1 VQREGISIMAIWIF
15 PLVIVFGIIGFIG
28 WKAMKTWD
36 AIAATSFEEQDH
48 RIPKAV
54 EEHPFTMNPVI
65 WIIAV
70 AALFIL
76 FVIFFYWASSL

>member
-1 VQREGISIMAIWIF
+1 MAIWFI
-15 PLVIVFGIIGFIG
+15 PLAIVFAIIGIIG
-28 WKAMKTWD
+28 WKSMKKFD
-36 AIAATSFEEQDH
+36 AVAATSFTEQDH

-65 WIIAV
+65 WVIGI
-70 AALFIL
+70 AALFIV